1 MSCFRPI
8 PRLVSPNLQGQTI
21 NRSTL
26 STFRVGVVP
35 RPLPLRVIRSNT
47 RRDHTS
53 SSSSSL
59 IDEWSCKL
67 TTGAPKFTYDTVDVD
82 RISQL
87 RRILPTRQQQQ
98 QQQSS
103 LYLED
108 LKEDE
113 DLDPSFHLVLFRPKP
128 MLRDLGSDGTSTEY
142 NAPPPYTRR
151 MWAGGSIE
159 WSALNRSL
167 RVGEKVTQIVNVP
180 KVEFKMDMVFV
191 NQQLRIYPGTLSDL
205 GGFDEE
211 SWSIREIRTHVFRK
225 GPTTTTTTSTP
236 VRPASTPSEDR
247 DSIVSSDNSD
257 VTFTHTPSSP
267 LLFFYSA
274 LTYNPHKVHYDHP
287 WTINQEGHPRPL
299 VHGPLTAT
307 LLVELANLNKP
318 SGKRLKMFRYR
329 ATSPRIIDDEIK
341 LIGNTTENGEGMEL
355 MAVQNGNIGMKA
367 AMEYQ

>member
-21 NRSTL
+21 TRSSL
-26 STFRVGVVP
+26 STFRMGAVS
-35 RPLPLRVIRSNT
+35 RPLRVIRSDT

-53 SSSSSL
+53 SAF

-67 TTGAPKFTYDTVDVD
+67 TTGAPKVNYDTVDID

-87 RRILPTRQQQQ
+87 RRILPTRQQQ
-98 QQQSS
+98 SR

-128 MLRDLGSDGTSTEY
+128 ILRDLGLDGTSTEY
-142 NAPPPYTRR
+142 NAPLPYTRR

-167 RVGEKVTQIVNVP
+167 KVGEKVTQIVNVP
-180 KVEFKMDMVFV
+180 KVEFKKDMVFV
-191 NQQLRIYPGTLSDL
+191 NQQLRIYPGTFSDQEDY
-205 GGFDEE
+205 DEDG
-211 SWSIREIRTHVFRK
+211 WSIREIRTHVFRK
-225 GPTTTTTTSTP
+225 EPTTTTPAP
-236 VRPASTPSEDR
+236 VRPAPTPSEGSGNILNR
-247 DSIVSSDNSD
+247 DNSD
-257 VTFTHTPSSP
+257 VTFTYTPSSP

-287 WTINQEGHPRPL
+287 WTINQEGHPKPL

-318 SGKRLKMFRYR
+318 SGKRLKMFKYR
-329 ATSPRIIDDEIK
+329 ATSPMIIDDEIE
-341 LIGNTTENGEGMEL
+341 LIGNNTENGEGMEL
-355 MAVQNGNIGMKA
+355 VAVQNGKIGMKA